1 MQIKLIL
8 NLYFLLFIIFIRCKE
23 RGVVNGMTGRVKY
36 LKGETIYIENSS
48 NDIIPAFPVYSAEQ
62 QYFPILAAYATTIH
76 KIMGQT

>member
-1 MQIKLIL
+1 MIL

>member
-1 MQIKLIL
+1 
-8 NLYFLLFIIFIRCKE
+8 
-23 RGVVNGMTGRVKY
+23 MTGRVKY
-36 LKGETIYIENSS
+36 LKDETIYIENSS